1 MDEYSFNAASYGVKT
16 RAEGKNLLYRILLI
30 LGYIAFSVGYI
41 LVFTLPVKIPQ
52 LIAILPVFLLV
63 IVCSTWRLVNFDYE
77 YLVEHGELAVEKLFN
92 TKKRRRVL
100 TLRLKEAGRILPM
113 PLDFSAKEYDK
124 TLDLRGSTKSPDS
137 YLIEYRAPDGRHTAV
152 LVEVTTKLVKMM
164 AKYNDKTVLSKELSA

>member
-30 LGYIAFSVGYI
+30 VGYIAFSAGYCTVV
-41 LVFTLPVKIPQ
+41 LVPVKMPA
-52 LIAILPVFLLV
+52 LIAILPIFLLV

-77 YLVEHGELAVEKLFN
+77 YLIEHGELAVEKLFN
-92 TKKRRRVL
+92 TKKRRRVF

-124 TLDLRGSTKSPDS
+124 TLDFRGSMRSPDS
-137 YLIEYRAPDGRHTAV
+137 YLIEFRAPDGRYIAV

-164 AKYNDKTVLSKELSA
+164 AKYHDKTIVSNDLRA